1 MNKSFCIL
9 PWNNVSV
16 DPDGSIKPCCVSL
29 DFIKKPDG
37 TKYNLGHDK
46 IEDFYNSPDYVNIRE
61 KMLKGEEVP
70 GCIKC
75 TQVESYGSESR
86 RIASNNRFADQ
97 LNKTSSIA
105 ETAIEY
111 FDLRFGNLCNLKC
124 KSCIPINSS
133 QLDKQVL
140 EHPELKK
147 YYHNSNYN
155 INEWYETE
163 IYAENV
169 YSNLHN
175 IKLLYITGGEPTLIK
190 KNFELL
196 EKLIDAGYSKNIKL
210 IINSNM
216 TNDKTNFFDL
226 LGKFKEVTFFASI
239 DGYGLTQEYIRY
251 PSDWN
256 QVSKNLTK
264 LVDRQSENIMIRV
277 APVVQITNLNNIV
290 DLFEF
295 CEEFNRKA
303 GKNVVD
309 IFLVNLEFPKY
320 LKITNLPVEYK
331 KQCWERIENWVKT
344 KCIYQKPLFHEQLV
358 SVKNMCFMDTDYKE
372 MLDEFFT
379 FNATVDKHQNLTIE
393 QVNPELAQLQYK

>member
-1 MNKSFCIL
+1 
-9 PWNNVSV
+9 
-16 DPDGSIKPCCVSL
+16 
-29 DFIKKPDG
+29 
-37 TKYNLGHDK
+37 
-46 IEDFYNSPDYVNIRE
+46 
-61 KMLKGEEVP
+61 MLK
-70 GCIKC
+70 IK
-75 TQVESYGSESR
+75 SNP
-86 RIASNNRFADQ
+86 ASKPF
-97 LNKTSSIA
+97 
-105 ETAIEY
+105 
-111 FDLRFGNLCNLKC
+111 
-124 KSCIPINSS
+124 
-133 QLDKQVL
+133 
-140 EHPELKK
+140 
-147 YYHNSNYN
+147 
-155 INEWYETE
+155 
-163 IYAENV
+163 
-169 YSNLHN
+169 
-175 IKLLYITGGEPTLIK
+175 
-190 KNFELL
+190 
-196 EKLIDAGYSKNIKL
+196 KL

-344 KCIYQKPLFHEQLV
+344 KCIYQKPLFHEQFFCRPHRLQ
-358 SVKNMCFMDTDYKE
+358 S
-372 MLDEFFT
+372 LDRDSLEWRQRRQRHDCAHGRSLF
-379 FNATVDKHQNLTIE
+379 
-393 QVNPELAQLQYK
+393 